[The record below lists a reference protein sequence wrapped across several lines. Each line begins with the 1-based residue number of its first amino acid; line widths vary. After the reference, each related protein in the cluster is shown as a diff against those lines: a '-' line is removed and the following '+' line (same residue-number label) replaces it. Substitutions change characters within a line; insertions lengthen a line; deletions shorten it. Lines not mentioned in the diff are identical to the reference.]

1 MELIGWQ
8 SENTCKLIFSL
19 AGKKKGGYKYVFRVK
34 RAVKRAGK
42 RLPEKYIHREHKV
55 QLS

>member
-34 RAVKRAGK
+34 RAGK